1 MMLNAFILPFF
12 FAQLTKSESHAIQV
26 LFGKKCI
33 VCITPSGTI
42 VCQVQIYDV
51 DAAHGICEAH
61 VQLYALMRHK
71 DYDGHPH
78 LVQL

>member
-1 MMLNAFILPFF
+1 MKHQGIQILIV
-12 FAQLTKSESHAIQV
+12 LRWVGIQV
-26 LFGKKCI
+26 LFSKKCI
-33 VCITPSGTI
+33 LQVSLNGTI
-42 VCQVQIYDV
+42 VCQVQLYDV
-51 DAAHGICEAH
+51 NAAHGICEAH